1 MRIGHIPTAT
11 FLPFNFLDLRSR
23 LPYGIF
29 LIFKARPFP
38 ARDEEIYASPED
50 RDFGKRE
57 GGGGVLE
64 NGAANDGIYLTRRFK
79 FHLWDIEGREG

>member
-11 FLPFNFLDLRSR
+11 FLPFNFLDPRSR

-50 RDFGKRE
+50 RDLGNE
-57 GGGGVLE
+57 G
-64 NGAANDGIYLTRRFK
+64 
-79 FHLWDIEGREG
+79 EGEVFWKTALRMMEFI